1 VLRCEMPGGHA
12 VTEHGLQ
19 RHKSRLRRQTRC
31 QAPYQPRPRSRY
43 RADSAEVPQNSGSS
57 EWWRRRES
65 NPRPKARRRRNLHAC
80 PLLLIRARRERAAET
95 ARR

>member
-65 NPRPKARRRRNLHAC
+65 NPKDPI
-80 PLLLIRARRERAAET
+80 PLT
-95 ARR
+95 G